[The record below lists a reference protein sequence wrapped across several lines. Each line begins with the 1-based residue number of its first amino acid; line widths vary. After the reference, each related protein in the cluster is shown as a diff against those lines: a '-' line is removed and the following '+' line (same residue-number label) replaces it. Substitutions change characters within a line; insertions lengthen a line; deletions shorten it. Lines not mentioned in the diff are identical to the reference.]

1 MALQL
6 WTSGDLYRVIT
17 DTRLDPIP
25 SYFLDNFFPN
35 TFFSKDREIIIDQLP
50 ASYRRLAPF
59 VLPTEQG
66 KPIFVRRGETVK
78 SLTPPYIKPK
88 DAVRAVD
95 VRAMNPSEILRAGG
109 PPSIEQRFDA
119 RVVEIQEFHRRAIRM
134 QEAWMAARAII
145 DGGVQINYERDQGA
159 AWPSVYIDFGRAAGH
174 TVSLVGTFWDDPD
187 YPIYD
192 DIQAWMDTMRLALY
206 GGSPTELL
214 VGAAVAPIFRKNKQV
229 IAQLNT
235 LQRGTDASFST
246 GLIRYDNPRT
256 RLGTL
261 GAGLEVYAYKDTVE
275 DNSGAAVDILDPK
288 SVLLLAPGV
297 EGVKCYGAI
306 FDIDA
311 MQGGQALSIDI
322 FPKMFKTED
331 PGELYIMNQCSPLP
345 IPMNPN
351 RTFKARVLA

>member
-1 MALQL
+1 MALTL

-25 SYFLDNFFPN
+25 SYFLDNFFPA
-35 TFFSKDREIIIDQLP
+35 TFFSKDREILIDQLP
-50 ASYRRLAPF
+50 ANYRRLAPF

-95 VRAMNPSEILRAGG
+95 VRAMNPSEILRSGG
-109 PPSIEQRFDA
+109 MPSIEQRFDA
-119 RVVEIQEFHRRAIRM
+119 RVVEVQEFHRRAIRM

-145 DGGVQINYERDQGA
+145 DGGVQINYERDQGQP
-159 AWPSVYIDFGRAAGH
+159 WPSVYIDFGRAAGH
-174 TVSLVGTFWDDPD
+174 TVTLSGTYWSDPA
-187 YPIYD
+187 YPIYE
-192 DIQAWMDTMRLALY
+192 DIQGWMDTMRLALF
-206 GGSPTELL
+206 GGSPTVML
-214 VGAAVAPIFRKNKQV
+214 VGTAVAPVFRKNLQV

-246 GLIRYDNPRT
+246 GLIRYDVPLV

-261 GAGLEVYAYKDTVE
+261 GAGLEVFVYKDTVE
-275 DNSGAAVDILDPK
+275 DSTGAAVDIFDPK
-288 SVLLLAPGV
+288 SILLLAPGV

-306 FDIDA
+306 FDVDA
-311 MQGGQALSIDI
+311 MQSGQALSIDI
-322 FPKMFKTED
+322 FPKMFKTDD

-345 IPMNPN
+345 IPMYPN